1 MNYKII
7 LFIFF
12 ILNSYSST
20 AQIRSDIKDHFSY
33 SIISAYLL
41 KLYPNPDENVLG
53 NGRNYK
59 YLAFRLAIENNVDT
73 IKILNF
79 GENSTH
85 RPSLML
91 ILVVSGS
98 SSSKQLLLGLK
109 SLESDLASI
118 KDFFLVY
125 LGIKKKYKLEIL
137 DIWLQARKGI
147 IDTDCYIH

>member
-7 LFIFF
+7 VFIFF
-12 ILNSYSST
+12 ILNNYSST
-20 AQIRSDIKDHFSY
+20 AQLSSDIKDHFSD
-33 SIISAYLL
+33 SIVSAYLL

-59 YLAFRLAIENNVDT
+59 YLSFRLPIEKKIDT

-91 ILVVSGS
+91 LLIISGNLN
-98 SSSKQLLLGLK
+98 SKQLLLGFE
-109 SLESDLASI
+109 SLESDLVSI
-118 KDFFLVY
+118 KDFFLLY
-125 LGIKKKYKLEIL
+125 PDIRKKYKLEIL
-137 DIWLQARKGI
+137 DIWLQSRKGI
-147 IDTDCYIH
+147 IKTDCYIH